1 MKTICDRKDVVPIMK
16 LFAKALRPMMT
27 LGDAARICIWEKLIG
42 RVEHDVDVLGLAL
55 RSVDE
60 LARVV
65 EQNGIEAPKELAK
78 AKIVL
83 AKH

>member
-1 MKTICDRKDVVPIMK
+1 MQTICDREDVLPLMK
-16 LFAKALRPMMT
+16 MFAKSLRPMMT
-27 LGDAARICIWEKLIG
+27 PRDAARICIWEKLIG
-42 RVEHDVDVLGLAL
+42 RVEHDTDVLGLAL

-65 EQNGIEAPKELAK
+65 EQSGIEAAKELAK

-83 AKH
+83 AKR